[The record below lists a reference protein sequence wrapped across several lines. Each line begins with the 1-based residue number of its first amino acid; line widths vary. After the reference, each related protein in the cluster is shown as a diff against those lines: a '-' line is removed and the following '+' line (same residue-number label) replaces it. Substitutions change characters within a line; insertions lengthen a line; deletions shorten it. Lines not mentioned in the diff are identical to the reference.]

1 MKTFNIKFLLV
12 IIAIISLNSCSEDFL
27 VKTPTEFVDN
37 ASATSTT
44 ENLFSLLNGIHRSLY
59 IRYEGQNET
68 GIAGCMQQVD
78 IAGEDLVF
86 PISNGWFLG
95 VYNWTGLNNENSQ
108 DVAFP
113 YRTFYR
119 INRNANTILD
129 AVDQA
134 TGSEADRKI
143 IKGQALLY
151 RAFCHFQ
158 LVQLY
163 GKRYDATAKPN
174 TQLGIPLVLK
184 VSNEQLSRSTVE
196 EVYTQIN
203 KDIDDALILL
213 VGYTKPNN
221 SHLDLRVA
229 QGLKARVALVQQ
241 NWPVAATNAALARTG
256 KSLMSTT
263 AYASGF
269 NSYTNSEW
277 MWGSFVNEL
286 QSESFANFGAYM
298 SRNFSSTVIRSCP
311 KAIFNKLYD
320 GFPST
325 DVRTTIF
332 SKTGQHP
339 NITLVS
345 TAVKFPYTS
354 QKFLSVSTGDSRC
367 DVPYMRIAEM
377 FLIEAEAKAQMGDA
391 TASQILFNLITSRN
405 PAYVKSTSIGQ
416 ALLNEIY
423 LHRRIELWGEG
434 FRFYDL
440 KRTNSPL
447 DRVGPTTTPAST
459 SNHITSVALVM
470 NVPAGDK
477 RWQWLF
483 PRAEINANPNIVQ
496 NPN

>member
-1 MKTFNIKFLLV
+1 MKTLYKKFLLV
-12 IIAIISLNSCSEDFL
+12 VLAILSLSSCSEDFL
-27 VKTPTEFVDN
+27 VKKPTEFVDY

-44 ENLFSLLNGIHRSLY
+44 ENLYSLLNGIHRSLY

-78 IAGEDLVF
+78 IAGEDIVY
-86 PISNGWFLG
+86 PISNGWFLQ
-95 VYNWTGLNNENSQ
+95 VYNWTGLSDENSQ

-119 INRNANTILD
+119 INRNANTILES
-129 AVDQA
+129 VDLA
-134 TGSEADRKI
+134 TGLDADRKI

-151 RAFCHFQ
+151 RAFAHFQ

-163 GKRYDATAKPN
+163 GQRYDATAKPN
-174 TQLGIPLVLK
+174 TQLGIPIVLK
-184 VSNEQLSRSTVE
+184 VSNDQLPRSTVE

-203 KDIDDALILL
+203 KDIDDALVLL

-241 NWPVAATNAALARTG
+241 NWQVASANAILARSG
-256 KSLMSTT
+256 KSLMTNA

-269 NSYTNSEW
+269 NSYTNPEW

-311 KAIFNKLYD
+311 KAIFNKLWD
-320 GFPST
+320 QFPAT

-332 SKTGQHP
+332 SKSGNHP

-345 TAVKFPYTS
+345 TARKFPYTS
-354 QKFLSVSTGDSRC
+354 QKFLAVSTGDSRC
-367 DVPYMRIAEM
+367 DIPYMRIAEM
-377 FLIEAEAKAQMGDA
+377 YLIEAEAKAWMGDA
-391 TASQILFNLITSRN
+391 TASQALFTLISNRD
-405 PAYVKSTSIGQ
+405 PAYVKSTATGQ
-416 ALLNEIY
+416 TLVNAIY
-423 LHRRIELWGEG
+423 LQRRLELWGEG

-440 KRTNSPL
+440 KRTNSAL
-447 DRVGPTTTPAST
+447 NRVGPTTVPATT
-459 SNHITSVALVM
+459 SNHISSVALEF
-470 NVPAGDK
+470 NIPAGDK

-483 PRAEINANPNIVQ
+483 PRAEINANPAIVQ

>member
-1 MKTFNIKFLLV
+1 MKIQNKKLLLMV
-12 IIAIISLNSCSEDFL
+12 LSVLSLSSCSEDFL
-27 VKTPTEFVDN
+27 VKKPTEFVDY
-37 ASATSTT
+37 ASATATT
-44 ENLFSLLNGIHRSLY
+44 ANLYSSLNGIHRSLY

-68 GIAGCMQQVD
+68 GIAGVMQAVD
-78 IAGEDLVF
+78 IAGEDIVY

-95 VYNWTGLNNENSQ
+95 VYNWTGLSNENSQ

-129 AVDQA
+129 AVDIA
-134 TGSEADRKI
+134 NGPEADKKI

-163 GKRYDATAKPN
+163 GKRYDATAIPN
-174 TQLGIPLVLK
+174 SQLGIPLALK
-184 VSNEQLSRSTVE
+184 VSNEKLPRSTVE
-196 EVYTQIN
+196 DVYTQIN
-203 KDIDDALILL
+203 KDIDAALLLL
-213 VGYTKPNN
+213 VGYNKPNN

-241 NWPVAATNAALARTG
+241 NWPTASTFAAAARSG
-256 KSLMSTT
+256 KTLMTPA
-263 AYASGF
+263 AYTSGF

-311 KAIFNKLYD
+311 KAIFNKLLD
-320 GFPST
+320 RFPAT
-325 DVRTTIF
+325 DVRSTLF
-332 SKTGQHP
+332 SRTGAHP

-345 TAVKFPYTS
+345 TARSFPFTS

-377 FLIEAEAKAQMGDA
+377 FLIEAEAKARLNDP
-391 TASQILFNLITSRN
+391 TASQILFNLVTARN
-405 PAYVKSTSIGQ
+405 AAYVRSTATGQ
-416 ALLNEIY
+416 ALIDEVLLN
-423 LHRRIELWGEG
+423 RRIELWGEG

-440 KRTNSPL
+440 KRTNSAL
-447 DRVGPTTTPAST
+447 DRTGPTTLPATT
-459 SNHITSVALVM
+459 SNHITSVANVM
-470 NVPAGDK
+470 SIPAGDK

-483 PRAEINANPNIVQ
+483 PRAEINANPAIVQ

>member
-1 MKTFNIKFLLV
+1 MKILNKKLLLIV
-12 IIAIISLNSCSEDFL
+12 LSVLSLGSCSEEFL
-27 VKTPTEFVDN
+27 VKKPTEFVDY
-37 ASATSTT
+37 ASATATT
-44 ENLFSLLNGIHRSLY
+44 ANLYSSLNGIHRSLY

-78 IAGEDLVF
+78 IAGEDIVY

-95 VYNWTGLNNENSQ
+95 VYNWTNLNNENSQ

-129 AVDQA
+129 AVDLA
-134 TGSEADRKI
+134 NGPEADKKI

-163 GKRYDATAKPN
+163 GKRYDASAMPN
-174 TQLGIPLVLK
+174 SQLGIPIVVK
-184 VSNEQLSRSTVE
+184 VSEEKLPRSTVE

-203 KDIDDALILL
+203 KDIDGALALL
-213 VGYTKPNN
+213 VGYNKPNN

-241 NWPVAATNAALARTG
+241 NWPAASSNAILARSG
-256 KSLMSTT
+256 KSLMTT
-263 AYASGF
+263 AAYTSGF

-311 KAIFNKLYD
+311 KAIFNKLLD
-320 GFPST
+320 RFPTT
-325 DVRTTIF
+325 DVRSTLF
-332 SKTGQHP
+332 SRNGLHP
-339 NITLVS
+339 NITLVA
-345 TAVKFPYTS
+345 TARKFPFTS
-354 QKFLSVSTGDSRC
+354 QKFLAVSTGDSRC

-377 FLIEAEAKAQMGDA
+377 FLIEAEAKAKMNDV
-391 TASQILFNLITSRN
+391 TASQVLFNLAIERN
-405 PAYVKSTSIGQ
+405 SAYVRSTAIGQ
-416 ALLNEIY
+416 ALVDEIL

-440 KRTNSPL
+440 KRTNSSL
-447 DRVGPTTTPAST
+447 DRTGPTTVPATT
-459 SNHITSVALVM
+459 SNHISSVAQVFSI
-470 NVPAGDK
+470 PAGDK

-483 PRAEINANPNIVQ
+483 PRAELNANPLIVQ

>member
-1 MKTFNIKFLLV
+1 MKTFKIKFLLV
-12 IIAIISLNSCSEDFL
+12 VLSILSLSSCSEDFL
-27 VKTPTEFVDN
+27 VKKPTEFVDY

-44 ENLFSLLNGIHRSLY
+44 ENLYSLLNGIHRSLY

-78 IAGEDLVF
+78 IAGEDIVF
-86 PISNGWFLG
+86 PISNGWFLT

-119 INRNANTILD
+119 INRNANTILEN
-129 AVDQA
+129 VDVA
-134 TGSEADRKI
+134 TGSDADKKI

-151 RAFCHFQ
+151 RAFAHFQ

-174 TQLGIPLVLK
+174 TQLGIPIALK
-184 VSNEQLSRSTVE
+184 VSNDQLPRSTVE

-203 KDIDDALILL
+203 KDIDDALVLL

-241 NWPVAATNAALARTG
+241 NWPVASANAILARSG
-256 KSLMSTT
+256 KSLMTNA

-311 KAIFNKLYD
+311 KAIFNKLWD
-320 GFPST
+320 QFPAT

-377 FLIEAEAKAQMGDA
+377 YLIEAEAKAWMGDA
-391 TASQILFNLITSRN
+391 TASQALFTLISNRN
-405 PAYVKSTSIGQ
+405 PAYVKSTATGQ
-416 ALLNEIY
+416 TLVNEIY
-423 LHRRIELWGEG
+423 LHRRLELWGEG

-440 KRTNSPL
+440 KRTNSAL
-447 DRVGPTTTPAST
+447 NRVGPTTVPATT
-459 SNHITSVALVM
+459 SNHISSVALEF
-470 NVPAGDK
+470 NIPAGDK

-483 PRAEINANPNIVQ
+483 PRAEINANPAIVQ

>member
-1 MKTFNIKFLLV
+1 MKTLNKKFLLV
-12 IIAIISLNSCSEDFL
+12 VLAILSLSSCSEDFL
-27 VKTPTEFVDN
+27 VKKPTEFVDY

-44 ENLFSLLNGIHRSLY
+44 ENLYSLLNGIHRSLY

-78 IAGEDLVF
+78 IAGEDIVY
-86 PISNGWFLG
+86 PISNGWFLQ
-95 VYNWTGLNNENSQ
+95 VYNWTGLSDENSQ

-119 INRNANTILD
+119 INRNANTILES
-129 AVDQA
+129 VDLA
-134 TGSEADRKI
+134 TGLDTDRKI

-151 RAFCHFQ
+151 RAFAHFQ

-163 GKRYDATAKPN
+163 GQRYNATAKPN
-174 TQLGIPLVLK
+174 TQLGIPIVLK
-184 VSNEQLSRSTVE
+184 VSNDQLPRSTVE

-203 KDIDDALILL
+203 KDIDDALVLL

-241 NWPVAATNAALARTG
+241 NWPVASANAILARSG
-256 KSLMSTT
+256 KSLMTNA

-269 NSYTNSEW
+269 NSYTNPEW

-311 KAIFNKLYD
+311 KAIFNKLWD
-320 GFPST
+320 QFPAT

-332 SKTGQHP
+332 SKSGNHP

-345 TAVKFPYTS
+345 TARKFPYTS
-354 QKFLSVSTGDSRC
+354 QKFLAVSTGDSRC
-367 DVPYMRIAEM
+367 DIPYMRIAEM
-377 FLIEAEAKAQMGDA
+377 YLIEAEAKAWMGDA
-391 TASQILFNLITSRN
+391 TASQALFTLISNRD
-405 PAYVKSTSIGQ
+405 PAYVKSTASGQ
-416 ALLNEIY
+416 ALVNAIY
-423 LHRRIELWGEG
+423 LQRRLELWGEG

-440 KRTNSPL
+440 KRTNSAL
-447 DRVGPTTTPAST
+447 NRVGPTTVPATT
-459 SNHITSVALVM
+459 SNHISSVALEF
-470 NVPAGDK
+470 NIPAGDK

-483 PRAEINANPNIVQ
+483 PRAEINANPAIVQ

>member
-1 MKTFNIKFLLV
+1 MKTLNKKLLLMV
-12 IIAIISLNSCSEDFL
+12 ISVLSLSSCSEEFL
-27 VKTPTEFVDN
+27 VKKPTEFVDY

-44 ENLFSLLNGIHRSLY
+44 ANLYSSLNGIHRSLY

-78 IAGEDLVF
+78 IAGEDIVY

-95 VYNWTGLNNENSQ
+95 VYNWTNLSNENSQ

-119 INRNANTILD
+119 INRNANTILE
-129 AVDQA
+129 AVDIA
-134 TGSEADRKI
+134 NGPETDKKI

-158 LVQLY
+158 LVQLF
-163 GKRYDATAKPN
+163 GKRYDKTTMPN

-184 VSNEQLSRSTVE
+184 VSNDKLPRATVE

-203 KDIDDALILL
+203 KDIDDALVLL
-213 VGYTKPNN
+213 VGYSKPNN

-241 NWPVAATNAALARTG
+241 NWPVASANAILARAG
-256 KSLMSTT
+256 KSLMNNA
-263 AYASGF
+263 AYTSGF

-311 KAIFNKLYD
+311 KAIFNKLWD
-320 GFPST
+320 RFPAT
-325 DVRTTIF
+325 DVRSTIF
-332 SKTGQHP
+332 SKSGQHP

-345 TAVKFPYTS
+345 TARIFPYTS
-354 QKFLSVSTGDSRC
+354 QKFLAVSTGDSRC

-377 FLIEAEAKAQMGDA
+377 FLIEAEAKAKMDDA
-391 TASQILFNLITSRN
+391 SASQALFTLISNRN
-405 PAYVKSTSIGQ
+405 PSYVKSTATGQ
-416 ALLNEIY
+416 ALVNEIY

-447 DRVGPTTTPAST
+447 DRVGPTTVPATT
-459 SNHITSVALVM
+459 SNHISSVALVF
-470 NVPAGDK
+470 NIPAGDK
-477 RWQWLF
+477 RWQWLL
-483 PRAEINANPNIVQ
+483 PIAEINANPAIVQ

>member
-1 MKTFNIKFLLV
+1 MKTLYKKFLLV
-12 IIAIISLNSCSEDFL
+12 VLAILSLSSCSEDFL
-27 VKTPTEFVDN
+27 VKKPTEFVDY

-44 ENLFSLLNGIHRSLY
+44 ENLYSLLNGIHRSLY

-78 IAGEDLVF
+78 IAGEDIVY
-86 PISNGWFLG
+86 PISNGWFLQ
-95 VYNWTGLNNENSQ
+95 VYNWTGLSDENSQ

-119 INRNANTILD
+119 INRNANTILES
-129 AVDQA
+129 VDLA
-134 TGSEADRKI
+134 TGLDADRKI

-151 RAFCHFQ
+151 RAFAHFQ

-163 GKRYDATAKPN
+163 GQRYDATAKPN
-174 TQLGIPLVLK
+174 TQLGIPIVLK
-184 VSNEQLSRSTVE
+184 VSNDQLPRSTVE

-203 KDIDDALILL
+203 KDIDDALVLL

-241 NWPVAATNAALARTG
+241 NWPVASANAILARSG
-256 KSLMSTT
+256 KSLMTNA

-269 NSYTNSEW
+269 NSYTNPEW

-311 KAIFNKLYD
+311 KAIFNKLWD
-320 GFPST
+320 QFPAT

-332 SKTGQHP
+332 SKSGNHP

-345 TAVKFPYTS
+345 TARKFPYTS
-354 QKFLSVSTGDSRC
+354 QKFLAVSTGDSRC
-367 DVPYMRIAEM
+367 DIPYMRIAEM
-377 FLIEAEAKAQMGDA
+377 YLIEAEAKAWMGDA
-391 TASQILFNLITSRN
+391 TASQALFTLISNRD
-405 PAYVKSTSIGQ
+405 PAYVKSTATGQ
-416 ALLNEIY
+416 TLVNAIY
-423 LHRRIELWGEG
+423 LQRRLELWGEG

-440 KRTNSPL
+440 KRTNSAL
-447 DRVGPTTTPAST
+447 NRVGPTTVPATT
-459 SNHITSVALVM
+459 SNHISSVALEF
-470 NVPAGDK
+470 NIPAGDK

-483 PRAEINANPNIVQ
+483 PRAEINANPAIVQ

>member
-12 IIAIISLNSCSEDFL
+12 VLSILSLSSCSEDFL
-27 VKTPTEFVDN
+27 VKKPTEFVDY
-37 ASATSTT
+37 ASATSSTD
-44 ENLFSLLNGIHRSLY
+44 NLYSSLNGIHRSLY

-68 GIAGCMQQVD
+68 GIAGCMQQMDV
-78 IAGEDLVF
+78 AGEDLVF
-86 PISNGWFLG
+86 PVSNGWFLG
-95 VYNWTGLNNENSQ
+95 VYNWSGLNNENSQ

-129 AVDQA
+129 AVDNA
-134 TGSEADRKI
+134 TGAEADKKI

-163 GKRYDATAKPN
+163 GKRYDKAAKPN
-174 TQLGIPLVLK
+174 VQLGIPLELK
-184 VSNEQLSRSTVE
+184 VSNELLPRSTVE

-203 KDIDDALILL
+203 KDIDDALVLL

-241 NWPVAATNAALARTG
+241 DWPTASTYAILARSG
-256 KSLMSTT
+256 KSLMTNA
-263 AYASGF
+263 AYTSGF
-269 NSYTNSEW
+269 NSYSNSEW

-311 KAIFNKLYD
+311 KAIFNKLWD
-320 GFPST
+320 QFPAT

-332 SKTGQHP
+332 SKTGLHP

-354 QKFLSVSTGDSRC
+354 QKFLAVSTGDSRC

-377 FLIEAEAKAQMGDA
+377 YLIEAEAKAQMGDA
-391 TASQILFNLITSRN
+391 TASQALFTLISNRN
-405 PAYVKSTSIGQ
+405 PAYVKSTATGQ
-416 ALLNEIY
+416 ALVNEIY

-447 DRVGPTTTPAST
+447 DRVGPTTVPAST

-470 NVPAGDK
+470 NIPAGDI

-483 PRAEINANPNIVQ
+483 PRAEINANPAIIQ

>member
-1 MKTFNIKFLLV
+1 MKAFNKKLFLVVLS
-12 IIAIISLNSCSEDFL
+12 ILSLSSCSEDFL
-27 VKTPTEFVDN
+27 VKKPTEFVDN
-37 ASATSTT
+37 ASATSSTA
-44 ENLFSLLNGIHRSLY
+44 NLYSLLNGVHRSLY

-78 IAGEDLVF
+78 IAGEDIVY
-86 PISNGWFLG
+86 PVSNSWFLQ
-95 VYNWTGLNNENSQ
+95 VYNWSGLSNENSQ

-119 INRNANTILD
+119 INRNANTIIA
-129 AVDQA
+129 AVDNA
-134 TGSEADRKI
+134 SGADADKNI

-163 GKRYDATAKPN
+163 GKRYDATVKPN
-174 TQLGIPLVLK
+174 ADLGIPIVLK
-184 VSNEQLSRSTVE
+184 VSDEKLPRSTVE

-203 KDIDDALILL
+203 KDIDDALTLL

-241 NWPVAATNAALARTG
+241 NWPVASTFAKLARTG
-256 KSLMSTT
+256 KTLMSTA
-263 AYASGF
+263 AYTSGF

-298 SRNFSSTVIRSCP
+298 SRNYSSTVIRSCP
-311 KAIFNKLYD
+311 KAIFNKLWD
-320 GFPST
+320 RFPTS
-325 DVRTTIF
+325 DVRSTLF

-339 NITLVS
+339 NITLVAAAS
-345 TAVKFPYTS
+345 KFPYTS

-367 DVPYMRIAEM
+367 DIPYMRIAEM
-377 FLIEAEAKAQMGDA
+377 YLIEAEAKAKLSDP
-391 TASQILFNLITSRN
+391 TASQVLYDLTIARN
-405 PAYVKSTSIGQ
+405 ATYVKSTATGQ
-416 ALLNEIY
+416 ALVDEI
-423 LHRRIELWGEG
+423 LLSRRMELWGEG

-440 KRTNSPL
+440 KRTNSAL
-447 DRVGPTTTPAST
+447 DRVGPTTLPATT
-459 SNHITSVALVM
+459 SNHITSVALTM
-470 NVPAGDK
+470 SIPAGDK

-483 PRAEINANPNIVQ
+483 PKAEINANPAIKQ
-496 NPN
+496 NPS

>member
-1 MKTFNIKFLLV
+1 MKTLNKKFLLV
-12 IIAIISLNSCSEDFL
+12 VLAILSLSSCSEDFL
-27 VKTPTEFVDN
+27 VKKPTEFVDY

-44 ENLFSLLNGIHRSLY
+44 ENLYSLLNGIHRSLY

-78 IAGEDLVF
+78 IAGEDIVY
-86 PISNGWFLG
+86 PISNGWFLQ
-95 VYNWTGLNNENSQ
+95 VYNWTGLSDENSQ

-119 INRNANTILD
+119 INRNANTILES
-129 AVDQA
+129 VDLA
-134 TGSEADRKI
+134 TGLDADRKI

-151 RAFCHFQ
+151 RAFAHFQ

-163 GKRYDATAKPN
+163 GQRYNATAKPN
-174 TQLGIPLVLK
+174 TQLGIPIVLK
-184 VSNEQLSRSTVE
+184 VSNDQLPRSTVE

-203 KDIDDALILL
+203 KDIDDALVLL

-241 NWPVAATNAALARTG
+241 NWPVASANAILARSG
-256 KSLMSTT
+256 KSLMTNA

-269 NSYTNSEW
+269 NSYTNPEW

-311 KAIFNKLYD
+311 KAIFNKLWD
-320 GFPST
+320 QFPAT

-332 SKTGQHP
+332 SKSGNHP

-345 TAVKFPYTS
+345 TARKFPYTS
-354 QKFLSVSTGDSRC
+354 QKFLAVSTGDSRC
-367 DVPYMRIAEM
+367 DIPYMRIAEM
-377 FLIEAEAKAQMGDA
+377 YLIEAEAKAWMGDA
-391 TASQILFNLITSRN
+391 TASQALFTLISNRD
-405 PAYVKSTSIGQ
+405 PAYVKSTATGQ
-416 ALLNEIY
+416 TLVNAIY
-423 LHRRIELWGEG
+423 LQRRLELWGEG

-440 KRTNSPL
+440 KRTNSAL
-447 DRVGPTTTPAST
+447 NRVGPTTVPATT
-459 SNHITSVALVM
+459 SNHISSVALEF
-470 NVPAGDK
+470 NIPAGDK

-483 PRAEINANPNIVQ
+483 PRAEINANPAIVQ